1 MVKRQPIEKNNK
13 DKFLDQINFSL
24 ADQDYQIKMVQFA
37 DNKYQNKEISLD
49 EYIKFWETLWE
60 RTGLIFEGVGWRFEL
75 AHLYIL
81 ANRLEDALTFVK
93 FIKSK
98 SDSYYSA
105 KADWYISDI
114 TRRMKKKVS
123 LKKAGSYYF
132 VGTLFNKG
140 IGFLTVPIFTRI
152 LTVSDYGIVT
162 SGASIY

>member
-93 FIKSK
+93 FIK
-98 SDSYYSA
+98 
-105 KADWYISDI
+105 
-114 TRRMKKKVS
+114 
-123 LKKAGSYYF
+123 GS
-132 VGTLFNKG
+132 
-140 IGFLTVPIFTRI
+140 
-152 LTVSDYGIVT
+152 
-162 SGASIY
+162 SIN

>member
-75 AHLYIL
+75 VHLYIL

-114 TRRMKKKVS
+114 TRRMKKNR
-123 LKKAGSYYF
+123 LKLKD
-132 VGTLFNKG
+132 K
-140 IGFLTVPIFTRI
+140 I
-152 LTVSDYGIVT
+152 
-162 SGASIY
+162 